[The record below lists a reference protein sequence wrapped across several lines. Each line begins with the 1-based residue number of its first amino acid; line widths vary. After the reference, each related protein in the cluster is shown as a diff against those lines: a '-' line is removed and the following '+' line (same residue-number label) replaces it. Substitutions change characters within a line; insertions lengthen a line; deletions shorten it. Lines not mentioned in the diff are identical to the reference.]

1 MSLKVI
7 IEKVSRGEL
16 STGAALEQ
24 VTAELNRTIS
34 RVDNERAGR
43 QRAAERISR
52 GEPLRRLIDQ
62 EVELGAFIE
71 ATKQKI
77 KTVSGLIETMPHGE
91 QRLKHRRRITTLE
104 QEISTANAKLRAVRT
119 AINQRKKTEL
129 AEEFVHQASIVLSRD
144 QLASVWSRTHAV
156 LQEGA

>member
-7 IEKVSRGEL
+7 VEKVSRGEL
-16 STGAALEQ
+16 SVDAALEQ

-34 RVDNERAGR
+34 RVDNERASR

-62 EVELGAFIE
+62 EAKLVDFIE

-91 QRLKHRRRITTLE
+91 QRLKHRRRITTME
-104 QEISTANAKLRAVRT
+104 QEIGAASAKLRAVRT
-119 AINQRKKTEL
+119 AVNQRKKIEL
-129 AEEFVHQASIVLSRD
+129 AEEFVHQAGIVLSSD
-144 QLASVWSRTHAV
+144 QLAAVWSRTHAV
-156 LQEGA
+156 LQGDS